1 MKMTQQKQR
10 AAVMAMMRDRRV
22 EVREG
27 QQEKERRNLVRH
39 VLRILS
45 SLLRLHLN
53 LYALRVRACPRI
65 CVCAWASMHVR
76 IDTYTCA
83 CKRCICVYLRIAANQ
98 RLGLPRDC
106 CPQLFCKLVN
116 ERAYSNFP
124 RTFHGCAYLIT
135 TNIPLALPRS
145 LARLLARCACVC

>member
-45 SLLRLHLN
+45 TLLRLHLN
-53 LYALRVRACPRI
+53 QRDVDCHVIAVRSSSVSLSTKEPI
-65 CVCAWASMHVR
+65 
-76 IDTYTCA
+76 
-83 CKRCICVYLRIAANQ
+83 L
-98 RLGLPRDC
+98 
-106 CPQLFCKLVN
+106 
-116 ERAYSNFP
+116 
-124 RTFHGCAYLIT
+124 TFREHFMDVLT
-135 TNIPLALPRS
+135 
-145 LARLLARCACVC
+145 